1 MSHWRIDNRC
11 FGHAP
16 FQSFTPRFPL
26 PIYTTCSCLMSRPA
40 ESLASHF
47 LCCSMCL
54 SECGEL
60 LLKDGGA
67 HNSCLNVKAG
77 PTHGGCVIYTC
88 CITWCSV
95 LTDSIIVL
103 HDAERDS
110 VHYKSHPGIQKV
122 LLSVHAKLHNVCSS
136 HVYVCRHLCRC
147 STSGLIY
154 SPEAEFTTTLSV
166 YSPQALDIT
175 VN

>member
-60 LLKDGGA
+60 LLKDGGV

-95 LTDSIIVL
+95 LTDSITVL
-103 HDAERDS
+103 HDAETQSITNLTLEFRRFCCLYMQS
-110 VHYKSHPGIQKV
+110 CTTFAPLMSTPAGISAAAPPLVWFTAQRRSSP
-122 LLSVHAKLHNVCSS
+122 LL
-136 HVYVCRHLCRC
+136 
-147 STSGLIY
+147 
-154 SPEAEFTTTLSV
+154 
-166 YSPQALDIT
+166 
-175 VN
+175 